1 MLHTLASEAH
11 AVNTSIRPAVKSC
24 VQLIVQPRGPGRLV
38 VDPCAYHLPNYS
50 KDSSSRR
57 SSKRVM
63 GSVAIHRL
71 GQQDLG
77 SAVQDIRDEYPPLEI
92 AITCKPIIIKPS
104 SEPLQHNKRTI
115 ISSVSGHHHEDLHG
129 VPLPHGSCH
138 CIASCPPACRC
149 TPYHNER
156 ECIKNYDQHFQQE
169 EKAVEARDMSP
180 RNAENNKVSCASYSR
195 RFPLPLS
202 LPLSLSNA
210 NLSIRI
216 YSLTVTT
223 IGVVTNG

>member
-1 MLHTLASEAH
+1 MNSVHFNVANPASEAH
-11 AVNTSIRPAVKSC
+11 AVNTSIHPAVKSC
-24 VQLIVQPRGPGRLV
+24 VQLIVQPRGPGWLV

-57 SSKRVM
+57 SSKRAM
-63 GSVAIHRL
+63 DSVAIHRL
-71 GQQDLG
+71 GQQNLG

-92 AITCKPIIIKPS
+92 AITCKHIIIKPS
-104 SEPLQHNKRTI
+104 SEPLQHKKTKI

-156 ECIKNYDQHFQQE
+156 ERIKNYD
-169 EKAVEARDMSP
+169 
-180 RNAENNKVSCASYSR
+180 
-195 RFPLPLS
+195 
-202 LPLSLSNA
+202 
-210 NLSIRI
+210 
-216 YSLTVTT
+216 
-223 IGVVTNG
+223 

>member
-1 MLHTLASEAH
+1 MKTYMVFLFLTALATALPHALQPVGVLHT
-11 AVNTSIRPAVKSC
+11 
-24 VQLIVQPRGPGRLV
+24 
-38 VDPCAYHLPNYS
+38 
-50 KDSSSRR
+50 
-57 SSKRVM
+57 
-63 GSVAIHRL
+63 
-71 GQQDLG
+71 
-77 SAVQDIRDEYPPLEI
+77 
-92 AITCKPIIIKPS
+92 
-104 SEPLQHNKRTI
+104 
-115 ISSVSGHHHEDLHG
+115 
-129 VPLPHGSCH
+129 
-138 CIASCPPACRC
+138 
-149 TPYHNER
+149 ER